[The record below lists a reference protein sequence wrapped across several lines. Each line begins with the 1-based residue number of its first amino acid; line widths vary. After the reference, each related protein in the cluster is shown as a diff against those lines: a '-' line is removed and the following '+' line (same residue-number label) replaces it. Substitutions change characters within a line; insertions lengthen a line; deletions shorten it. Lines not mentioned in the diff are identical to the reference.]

1 MSIGDDQIEL
11 LLDEGWRPEDLTLH
25 TTGGRHPEQ
34 VSRQESGNASYW
46 DSSGT
51 SSMSSTVTGS
61 SSRDWSAERSSSS
74 SSMSPPPVAM
84 GRGDGGPAVQTL
96 GSTPSA
102 NCQPLSISVST
113 NPVASQS
120 VASKAIAAQ
129 QLWTSRIHATNK
141 FAARNN
147 CTAHLH
153 KVREWLWHSKG
164 HTLGHQTR
172 CAAVAMSRWI
182 DVDDLQTQAVVDQ
195 LLHRHRPDGRD
206 RLREIW
212 RGLAAGW
219 GSTTPN
225 VKPAPRYGCW
235 PAIPASLASL
245 VGSDL
250 CATGWRRCRRRGGG
264 ALARRRRHAQ
274 WRAWARVR

>member
-1 MSIGDDQIEL
+1 VVSLILDHNLRKTRQIANAFQPLVDHRMRFLRGEGPTVRFVAFRPDDAMSIGDDQIEL

-34 VSRQESGNASYW
+34 VSRHESGNASYW

-61 SSRDWSAERSSSS
+61 SSRDWSAERSFSS

-96 GSTPSA
+96 GSTPSI

-147 CTAHLH
+147 YTAHLH
-153 KVREWLWHSKG
+153 RGASVRAGAELE
-164 HTLGHQTR
+164 LE
-172 CAAVAMSRWI
+172 AV
-182 DVDDLQTQAVVDQ
+182 
-195 LLHRHRPDGRD
+195 
-206 RLREIW
+206 
-212 RGLAAGW
+212 GLELSW
-219 GSTTPN
+219 
-225 VKPAPRYGCW
+225 
-235 PAIPASLASL
+235 
-245 VGSDL
+245 
-250 CATGWRRCRRRGGG
+250 
-264 ALARRRRHAQ
+264 
-274 WRAWARVR
+274 